1 MEKKINWKSILS
13 QYTIKFIAIPAITII
28 VCVYIMMALYIK
40 PYIIGDNSD
49 IIEAEIS
56 NTIYVRDS
64 YVERLESKF
73 SAARENLAL
82 EVDKYI
88 HSVAPTSS
96 VTALNLIDL
105 CAEYNID
112 LRLVLVQGHVESHFG
127 TKGTASR
134 TNSIFNVGAYDGYSV
149 EKQMKN
155 GFGYK
160 HPDYSVEPYLKLI
173 TSRYL
178 VDGKREEDLLN
189 EFVDKNGKRYASCE
203 TYESLL
209 RSRWDKIDSIA
220 NITEAYNIY
229 KMYKLQ
235 LGR

>member
-1 MEKKINWKSILS
+1 MEKKIDWKSILS
-13 QYTIKFIAIPAITII
+13 HYTIKFITIAVTAII
-28 VCVYIMMALYIK
+28 VYVSIKMALYI
-40 PYIIGDNSD
+40 IDDGSD
-49 IIEAEIS
+49 IVKVETS

-134 TNSIFNVGAYDGYSV
+134 TNSIFNVGAYDGYSA

-178 VDGKREEDLLN
+178 VDGKNEEDLLN

>member
-1 MEKKINWKSILS
+1 MEKKIDWKSILS
-13 QYTIKFIAIPAITII
+13 HYAIKFMTIAAIVII
-28 VCVYIMMALYIK
+28 VCVHIMMALYIK
-40 PYIIGDNSD
+40 PHIVV
-49 IIEAEIS
+49 ETS
-56 NTIYVRDS
+56 NAIYVRDV
-64 YVERLESKF
+64 YVDRLESKF

-112 LRLVLVQGHVESHFG
+112 LRLALVQGHVESHFG

-134 TNSIFNVGAYDGYSV
+134 TNSIFNVGAYDGYSA

-178 VDGKREEDLLN
+178 VDGKNEEDLLN

-203 TYESLL
+203 IYESLL
-209 RSRWDKIDSIA
+209 RSRWNKIDSIA
-220 NITEAYNIY
+220 NITEIYNIY

>member
-1 MEKKINWKSILS
+1 MEKKIDWKSILS
-13 QYTIKFIAIPAITII
+13 HYTIKFITIAVTAII
-28 VCVYIMMALYIK
+28 VYVSIKMVLYI
-40 PYIIGDNSD
+40 IDDGSD
-49 IIEAEIS
+49 IVKVETS

-112 LRLVLVQGHVESHFG
+112 LRLALVQGHVESHFG

-134 TNSIFNVGAYDGYSV
+134 TNSIFNVGAYDGYSA

-178 VDGKREEDLLN
+178 VDGKNEEDLLN

>member
-1 MEKKINWKSILS
+1 MEKKIDWKSILS
-13 QYTIKFIAIPAITII
+13 HYTIKFITIAVTAII
-28 VCVYIMMALYIK
+28 VYVSIKMVLYI
-40 PYIIGDNSD
+40 IDDGSD
-49 IIEAEIS
+49 IVKVETS

-64 YVERLESKF
+64 YIERLESKF

-112 LRLVLVQGHVESHFG
+112 LRLALVQGHVESHFG

-134 TNSIFNVGAYDGYSV
+134 TNSIFNVGAYDGYSA

-178 VDGKREEDLLN
+178 VDGKNEEDLLN

>member
-1 MEKKINWKSILS
+1 MEKKINWKSIL
-13 QYTIKFIAIPAITII
+13 TIAVTAFI
-28 VCVYIMMALYIK
+28 VYVNIKMALYIK
-40 PYIIGDNSD
+40 PHIINDNSD
-49 IIEAEIS
+49 IVEVETS

-73 SAARENLAL
+73 SAARENLAI

-112 LRLVLVQGHVESHFG
+112 LRLALVQGHVESHFG

-134 TNSIFNVGAYDGYSV
+134 TNSIFNVGAYDGYSA

-178 VDGKREEDLLN
+178 VDGKSEEDLLN

>member
-1 MEKKINWKSILS
+1 MEKKIDWKSILS
-13 QYTIKFIAIPAITII
+13 HYAIKFMAIAAIVII
-28 VCVYIMMALYIK
+28 VCVHIMMALYIK
-40 PYIIGDNSD
+40 PHIVV
-49 IIEAEIS
+49 ETS
-56 NTIYVRDS
+56 NAIYVRDI
-64 YVERLESKF
+64 YVDRLESKF

-112 LRLVLVQGHVESHFG
+112 LRLALVQGHVESHFG

-134 TNSIFNVGAYDGYSV
+134 TNSIFNVGAYDGYSA

-178 VDGKREEDLLN
+178 VDGKNEEDLLN

-209 RSRWDKIDSIA
+209 RSRWNKIDSIA
-220 NITEAYNIY
+220 NITETYNIY

>member
-1 MEKKINWKSILS
+1 MEKKIDWKSILS
-13 QYTIKFIAIPAITII
+13 HYAIKFMVIAIIAII
-28 VCVYIMMALYIK
+28 VCVHIMMALYIK
-40 PYIIGDNSD
+40 PHIINDNSD
-49 IIEAEIS
+49 IVEVETS

-112 LRLVLVQGHVESHFG
+112 LRLALVQGHVESHFG

-134 TNSIFNVGAYDGYSV
+134 TNSIFNVGAYDGYSA

>member
-1 MEKKINWKSILS
+1 MEKKIDWKSILS
-13 QYTIKFIAIPAITII
+13 HYTIKFITIAVTAII
-28 VCVYIMMALYIK
+28 VYVSIKMALYI
-40 PYIIGDNSD
+40 IDDGSD
-49 IIEAEIS
+49 IVKVETS

-112 LRLVLVQGHVESHFG
+112 LRLALVQGHVESHFG

-134 TNSIFNVGAYDGYSV
+134 TNSIFNVGAYDGYSA

-178 VDGKREEDLLN
+178 VDGKNEEDLLN